1 MSSPRGFRYG
11 LQPVLLTRRWLYE
24 RLQRDLG
31 DVNRVLRQHEE
42 VLRRVQREC
51 DAACAEWV
59 ALTHAEYRPD
69 EFLRHHGFIARL
81 REEEGRCHDLLRDTR
96 QRRDAIRCWI
106 RWPKPVIS
114 LTRKQNPLK
123 LHRYKSHH
131 KKVESMF
138 LTHPTLLIMFRTS
151 WET

>member
-96 QRRDAIRCWI
+96 QRRDAIIDELVGVRRALEGIERHRMQMQSEFLRELMNQEYKQVDDNWNA
-106 RWPKPVIS
+106 
-114 LTRKQNPLK
+114 RKVQRGMP
-123 LHRYKSHH
+123 
-131 KKVESMF
+131 
-138 LTHPTLLIMFRTS
+138 
-151 WET
+151 